1 MEIAVL
7 ALGCFWGPEIKFSK
21 IDGIIKTE
29 VGYCGGNSSITTY
42 KEVCTGNTN
51 HAEVVKL
58 DFDEKIIT
66 YEKILKIFFQ
76 IHDPT
81 TLNSQGPDFGTQY
94 RSEIFYLND
103 NQKMI
108 AEKVLNEVNERL
120 SGKVVTK
127 ISLLKNYCPAEEY
140 HQKYLESLHIP
151 GAIFFDIDENS
162 RKDTALPHML
172 VDQMSWDKIVS
183 NMGIKKNDEIVIYDN
198 SDVISSCRGWF
209 NFIYYGHDPKLINV
223 LNGGLRKWLKEK
235 KKVTDEISNIDKS
248 DYKGSE
254 RKDLVKSKQAID
266 QNIDEKIFTLIDAR
280 SRERFEGKIP
290 EPRKGLRSGCIKNSF
305 CIPFN
310 DCLNDDKTFKN
321 KDQLKKIFKTS
332 IENLEQKKI
341 VFSCGSGVTACVL
354 ALAYSLIND
363 KYLPCIYDG
372 SWAEYGLI

>member
-58 DFDEKIIT
+58 DYDEKIIK

-108 AEKVLNEVNERL
+108 AEKVLNEVNARL

-127 ISLLKNYCPAEEY
+127 ISL
-140 HQKYLESLHIP
+140 
-151 GAIFFDIDENS
+151 
-162 RKDTALPHML
+162 
-172 VDQMSWDKIVS
+172 
-183 NMGIKKNDEIVIYDN
+183 
-198 SDVISSCRGWF
+198 
-209 NFIYYGHDPKLINV
+209 
-223 LNGGLRKWLKEK
+223 
-235 KKVTDEISNIDKS
+235 
-248 DYKGSE
+248 
-254 RKDLVKSKQAID
+254 
-266 QNIDEKIFTLIDAR
+266 
-280 SRERFEGKIP
+280 
-290 EPRKGLRSGCIKNSF
+290 
-305 CIPFN
+305 
-310 DCLNDDKTFKN
+310 
-321 KDQLKKIFKTS
+321 
-332 IENLEQKKI
+332 
-341 VFSCGSGVTACVL
+341 
-354 ALAYSLIND
+354 SLIH
-363 KYLPCIYDG
+363 I
-372 SWAEYGLI
+372 

>member
-29 VGYCGGNSSITTY
+29 VGYCGGNSSMTTY

-108 AEKVLNEVNERL
+108 AEKVLNEVNARL

-140 HQKYLESLHIP
+140 HQKYLEK
-151 GAIFFDIDENS
+151 
-162 RKDTALPHML
+162 R
-172 VDQMSWDKIVS
+172 
-183 NMGIKKNDEIVIYDN
+183 
-198 SDVISSCRGWF
+198 
-209 NFIYYGHDPKLINV
+209 
-223 LNGGLRKWLKEK
+223 
-235 KKVTDEISNIDKS
+235 
-248 DYKGSE
+248 
-254 RKDLVKSKQAID
+254 
-266 QNIDEKIFTLIDAR
+266 
-280 SRERFEGKIP
+280 
-290 EPRKGLRSGCIKNSF
+290 
-305 CIPFN
+305 
-310 DCLNDDKTFKN
+310 
-321 KDQLKKIFKTS
+321 
-332 IENLEQKKI
+332 
-341 VFSCGSGVTACVL
+341 
-354 ALAYSLIND
+354 
-363 KYLPCIYDG
+363 
-372 SWAEYGLI
+372 